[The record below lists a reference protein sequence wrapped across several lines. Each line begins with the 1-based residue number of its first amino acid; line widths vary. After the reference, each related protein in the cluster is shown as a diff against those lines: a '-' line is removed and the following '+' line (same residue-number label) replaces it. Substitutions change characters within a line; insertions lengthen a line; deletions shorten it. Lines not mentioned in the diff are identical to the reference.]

1 MTNKEYKSLIKD
13 ASPKTNSFKNC
24 IKAFLVGGLIC
35 TLGQI
40 LMVLFKNAG
49 LSEDD
54 VKIAVPVTLI
64 ALSAITTGLHVYD
77 KVASFGGAGTLVP
90 ITGFAN
96 AMVSPA
102 IEFKAEGH
110 VLGVG
115 TKMFSIVGP
124 VLVYGITA
132 SFIYGLV
139 LWIFRLV

>member
-1 MTNKEYKSLIKD
+1 MTNKEYDVLIKD
-13 ASPKTNSFKNC
+13 TSPKTNSFKNC
-24 IKAFLVGGLIC
+24 SKAFIVGGLIC

-49 LSEDD
+49 LSEED

-64 ALSAITTGLHVYD
+64 ALSAITTGLQLYD
-77 KVASFGGAGTLVP
+77 NLATIGGAGTLVP

-102 IEFKAEGH
+102 IEFKTEGKI
-110 VLGVG
+110 LGIG
-115 TKMFSIVGP
+115 AKMFSIVGP
-124 VLVYGITA
+124 VLIYGITA

-139 LWIFRLV
+139 LYLFKLV